1 MRYKRR
7 RRGGKGRR
15 ITRRHGRRRS
25 TVRVNNYRSS
35 RGGVRL
41 G

>member
-1 MRYKRR
+1 MKRYRR
-7 RRGGKGRR
+7 RRNYSRR
-15 ITRRHGRRRS
+15 ITKRHGRRRS

-41 G
+41 S